1 MELHGQFDPKII
13 ENEIRGYKKLI
24 GYDEFFKKE
33 IDIRQN
39 KELIGYVDGPP
50 TMNGEPHV
58 GHLRGRIIKDLW
70 FRFQTLK
77 QNKIIFRP
85 GWDTQGLPVELQAEK
100 ELGLTG
106 NKTENINKVGIQ
118 KIVETCKS
126 IVKKYN
132 KKWMEVDE
140 LLGMSFDY
148 ENGYWTFHDDYI
160 EREWSYLQT
169 AWNNGILQ
177 EGFRVVAFCPSCQ
190 TSLSN
195 SEVNQGYTTVEDPS
209 FYYKVRLVDEDAYLI
224 VWTTMPFTLITDELI
239 GINPDANYVY
249 VETDNQLWI
258 IGETRLE
265 QLMNELHIEFY
276 KIKKIIKGKDLDGK
290 YYIHPLLDLIPE
302 LKKLADSKSIH
313 FIVSEDFVDI
323 TTGSGIVHLSPAN
336 GEEDFNIAK
345 KKNIPI
351 FVPIDDRVVFTEQAG
366 AFSGYFV
373 RDTDDKIVQIMKDLK
388 ASIKIGKIKHQYPT
402 CWRSQHKLVWLARR
416 EYFYMIDKL
425 GDKPIEAAKDVEY
438 FFEAPKNR
446 FIEIIKEKVPWCI
459 SRERIWGTPIPIW
472 ICSSCKHK
480 ELLSDKNELVNRSS
494 NLVRDKNNNLIL
506 KLDKD
511 QQYNEIVTVNDDDI
525 SSTDNGQHFELHRPW
540 IDQIKIKCSKCNA
553 LMTREPYVLDT
564 WHNSGAAPFASFNDS
579 DYKKLI
585 PALFLTEGIDQ
596 TRGWSY
602 SLLMQNVILKNEPI
616 APFKSFLFQGHIL
629 DEKGNK
635 MSKSAGNVIDANLML
650 EKNSVDLVRFYF
662 IWKSSPIEALNF
674 SLKEMTSRPYQI
686 LSTLYYLHIYLKQ
699 NSVLDNFDR
708 STHDLKWVIK
718 NNLLETPEKWLLSV
732 LQNLIKNI
740 NSLFENCRFHEATKA
755 IEEFIINNVSQTY
768 IPLTRNY
775 IWNDSVEEL
784 NRRLTIFSILDYVL
798 EKIDIILHPISPFLT
813 EYLYLNCFSKIKNLK
828 EVDSSKDSVLLSKWP
843 EFETYLIDQDLENIF
858 EKIKTIIS
866 LANSARM
873 KAKIKRRWPVTEM
886 VICSILDKETLTQS
900 KNNNNYNNNT
910 ANYYDHNKFATELA
924 KNDISEILKNQ
935 LNVQSYKVKQIY
947 TSNTAEKVLEMIN
960 ANLPILPL
968 ISIIRKSVAP
978 QVKSDI
984 GKVISE
990 FEKLDKV
997 EVLHTLKTAKKFR
1010 LIYDNPSSS
1019 SSSFI
1024 DLYEKDLEIS
1034 FSVKE
1039 SYVYAEKENLMIF
1052 MSTNRDQNLI
1062 TQGLVRDLARNLQ
1075 QLRKEKSYNPTEIL
1089 STAYIADLEKDEVS
1103 SLSLHTNDLTYLVR
1117 VQSVV
1122 LSEEKREG
1130 IEYKTIEIDG
1140 REISISIN

>member
-1 MELHGQFDPKII
+1 
-13 ENEIRGYKKLI
+13 
-24 GYDEFFKKE
+24 
-33 IDIRQN
+33 
-39 KELIGYVDGPP
+39 
-50 TMNGEPHV
+50 
-58 GHLRGRIIKDLW
+58 
-70 FRFQTLK
+70 
-77 QNKIIFRP
+77 
-85 GWDTQGLPVELQAEK
+85 
-100 ELGLTG
+100 
-106 NKTENINKVGIQ
+106 
-118 KIVETCKS
+118 
-126 IVKKYN
+126 
-132 KKWMEVDE
+132 
-140 LLGMSFDY
+140 
-148 ENGYWTFHDDYI
+148 
-160 EREWSYLQT
+160 
-169 AWNNGILQ
+169 
-177 EGFRVVAFCPSCQ
+177 
-190 TSLSN
+190 
-195 SEVNQGYTTVEDPS
+195 
-209 FYYKVRLVDEDAYLI
+209 
-224 VWTTMPFTLITDELI
+224 
-239 GINPDANYVY
+239 
-249 VETDNQLWI
+249 
-258 IGETRLE
+258 
-265 QLMNELHIEFY
+265 
-276 KIKKIIKGKDLDGK
+276 
-290 YYIHPLLDLIPE
+290 
-302 LKKLADSKSIH
+302 
-313 FIVSEDFVDI
+313 
-323 TTGSGIVHLSPAN
+323 
-336 GEEDFNIAK
+336 
-345 KKNIPI
+345 
-351 FVPIDDRVVFTEQAG
+351 
-366 AFSGYFV
+366 
-373 RDTDDKIVQIMKDLK
+373 
-388 ASIKIGKIKHQYPT
+388 
-402 CWRSQHKLVWLARR
+402 
-416 EYFYMIDKL
+416 L
-425 GDKPIEAAKDVEY
+425 GDKPIEAANYVEY

-446 FIEIIKEKVPWCI
+446 FLEIIKEKVPWCI
-459 SRERIWGTPIPIW
+459 SRERVWGTPIPIW
-472 ICSSCKHK
+472 ICSNCKHK
-480 ELLSDKNELVNRSS
+480 ELLSNKNDLVNRSS

-506 KLDKD
+506 KLDNKKD
-511 QQYNEIVTVNDDDI
+511 QQYNEIVTVNDANLSLI
-525 SSTDNGQHFELHRPW
+525 NNGQHFELHRPW
-540 IDQIKIKCSKCNA
+540 IDQIKINCSKCNS
-553 LMTREPYVLDT
+553 LMIREPYVLDT

-616 APFKSFLFQGHIL
+616 APFKSFLFQGHVL

-635 MSKSAGNVIDANLML
+635 MSKSAGNVIEANLML

-708 STHDLKWVIK
+708 SIHDLKWVIK

-732 LQNLIKNI
+732 LQSLIKNI
-740 NSLFENCRFHEATKA
+740 DFLFENCRFHEATKA

-775 IWNDSVEEL
+775 IWNDSAEEID
-784 NRRLTIFSILDYVL
+784 RRLTIFSILDYVL
-798 EKIDIILHPISPFLT
+798 EKINIILHPVSPFLT

-828 EVDSSKDSVLLSKWP
+828 EIDSSKDSILLSTWP
-843 EFETYLIDQDLENIF
+843 ELENSLIDQDLEHIF
-858 EKIKTIIS
+858 ERIKTIIS

-886 VICSILDKETLTQS
+886 VICSILDKETLAQS
-900 KNNNNYNNNT
+900 NNSNNAT
-910 ANYYDHNKFATELA
+910 ENYYNPNQLDRELA

-935 LNVQSYKVKQIY
+935 LNVQSYKVKQIH
-947 TSNTAEKVLEMIN
+947 TSNTVEKILEMIN

-990 FEKLDKV
+990 FEKFDKV

-1010 LIYDNPSSS
+1010 LNYEKVSP
-1019 SSSFI
+1019 SSFI

-1039 SYVYAEKENLMIF
+1039 GYVYAEKESLMIF

-1117 VQSVV
+1117 VKSVV

-1130 IEYKTIEIDG
+1130 IEYKSIEIDG
-1140 REISISIN
+1140 KEINISIN